1 MKPMLLAL
9 AALALVAC
17 KDSSARPQPSALVGK
32 LATLADAGCA
42 CSDKACADKVRA
54 DVAELAKG
62 AGAIADADLPAL
74 QAAQARL
81 DGCLVHHEPRYVAYK
96 ALTDE
101 VCACKDAACA
111 KKVAGEFAAWSA
123 DLKKT
128 GAKLDRAD
136 AQQIMEVG
144 KEAARCLST
153 HGVAIP
159 K

>member
-1 MKPMLLAL
+1 MKPLLLAL

-17 KDSSARPQPSALVGK
+17 KDSSARPQPSPLVGK

-42 CSDKACADKVRA
+42 CADKACADKVRA
-54 DVAELAKG
+54 DVAELAKT

-101 VCACKDAACA
+101 VCACKDAGCA
-111 KKVAGEFAAWSA
+111 KKVAAEFAAWSA
-123 DLKKT
+123 DLKKS

-136 AQQIMEVG
+136 VQQIMEVG